1 MLNNDYFTLIST
13 SWAFPMAVRIR
24 DNLNELILKEKEN
37 LEEKVNLTFHEKEI
51 LRVIEVNE
59 ERHKEAKALFY
70 EQYPE
75 NFGNGPIYIIPV
87 DYNECPDFTHI
98 PIIKQSIRNTDAF
111 LVSSFDAPIELQE
124 RIKDLWIDIKA
135 SRVYNT
141 MELADA
147 CEIADVRSDGG
158 RLIGL
163 FPKLKGTRGEH
174 TKGREPNLARVFLR
188 AMKEYFDKI
197 IALDVHNEAI
207 AGFQEGSFL
216 EPLYASRVFIDYIRN
231 NLDIDVVASTDEG
244 GVRRAVHYGHVL
256 NKPVIVGLK
265 QRVNSV
271 KGKVKQLEIH
281 GDIKG
286 KSILFVDD
294 ILSSGGTL
302 EKAILK
308 AIEKQASRVY
318 VVITHALFNQ
328 DAVERFNKLVE
339 RYPKQLEDFLII
351 SDSVIHESLPDY
363 ATIVSIYGLMAEAA
377 WYVHTGRSLSAL
389 YRDMPENPRLT

>member
-1 MLNNDYFTLIST
+1 MLNNSYFTLIST

-24 DNLNELILKEKEN
+24 DNLNKIISKEKES
-37 LEEKVNLTFHEKEI
+37 LKSKENLTLHDKEI
-51 LRVIEVNE
+51 LQVIIANE

-70 EQYPE
+70 GKYPQ
-75 NFGNGPIYIIPV
+75 NFGEGPIYITPV
-87 DYNECPDFTHI
+87 DYVECPDFTHI

-111 LVSSFDAPIELQE
+111 LVSSFDAPIELQNKI
-124 RIKDLWIDIKA
+124 RDLWIDIKA

-141 MELADA
+141 VELADA

-174 TKGREPNLARVFLR
+174 TKGREPNLARVFLKTMR
-188 AMKEYFDKI
+188 QYFDKI

-231 NLDIDVVASTDEG
+231 NLDIDIVASTDEG
-244 GVRRAVHYGHVL
+244 GVRRAVHYGHIL

-265 QRVNSV
+265 QRVT
-271 KGKVKQLEIH
+271 KGKVKHLEIH
-281 GDIKG
+281 GNVRG

-308 AIEKQASRVY
+308 AIEKQASKVY
-318 VVITHALFNQ
+318 VAITHALFNR
-328 DAVERFNKLVE
+328 DAVERFKGLVKK
-339 RYPKQLEDFLII
+339 YPKQLDKFLIV
-351 SDSVIHESLPDY
+351 SDSIIHESLPDY
-363 ATIVSIYGLMAEAA
+363 VAVVSIYGLIAEAA

-389 YRDMPENPRLT
+389 YSDMPENPRLT